1 MIIRP
6 EQHWFL
12 RLFDWHGSVLS
23 KIIFRLLLNVLMS
36 IIAIISYQWYEQLG
50 IHLTVAPFSLL
61 GIAIAIFLG
70 FRNSA
75 SYNRF
80 VEARNLWGT
89 VLIAERT
96 LMRQLKNILPTEH
109 QTHQKIASYLIAF
122 SWSLKHQLRKTHPG
136 ADLNRLLPPDTVA
149 EILGSSMPTNR
160 ILLLVGHELGQLR
173 EAGKVSDITYGL
185 MDNKLEHQTH
195 QKIASYL
202 IAFSWSLKHQL
213 RKTHPGA
220 DLNRLLPPDTVAEIL
235 GSSMPTN
242 RILLLVGH
250 ELGQLRE
257 AGKVSDI
264 TYGLMDNK
272 LDELA
277 HVLGG
282 CERLASTPVPFAYTL
297 ILQRTVYLFCT
308 LLPFALVGDL
318 HYMTPFVSVFISYT
332 FLSWD
337 SLAEELED
345 PFGTA
350 ANDLPLNAMCNT
362 IERNLL
368 DMTGQHPLPET
379 LQPDRYYNLT

>member
-23 KIIFRLLLNVLMS
+23 KIVFRLLLNLMMS

-75 SYNRF
+75 GYNRF

-89 VLIAERT
+89 VLIAQRT
-96 LMRQLKNILPTEH
+96 LVRQLKNILPAESAAH
-109 QTHQKIASYLIAF
+109 QRLVSYLVAF
-122 SWSLKHQLRKTHPG
+122 SWSLKHQLRKTDPS
-136 ADLNRLLPPDTVA
+136 ADLARLLPAQSVA
-149 EILGSSMPTNR
+149 EILASSMPTNR
-160 ILLLVGHELGQLR
+160 ILLLAGDERGRLR
-173 EAGKVSDITYGL
+173 AE
-185 MDNKLEHQTH
+185 E
-195 QKIASYL
+195 KIGDVT
-202 IAFSWSLKHQL
+202 FS
-213 RKTHPGA
+213 
-220 DLNRLLPPDTVAEIL
+220 
-235 GSSMPTN
+235 
-242 RILLLVGH
+242 
-250 ELGQLRE
+250 
-257 AGKVSDI
+257 
-264 TYGLMDNK
+264 LMDNK
-272 LDELA
+272 LDELGHA
-277 HVLGG
+277 LGG

-368 DMTGQHPLPET
+368 DMTGQHPLP
-379 LQPDRYYNLT
+379 

>member
-185 MDNKLEHQTH
+185 MDNKL
-195 QKIASYL
+195 
-202 IAFSWSLKHQL
+202 
-213 RKTHPGA
+213 
-220 DLNRLLPPDTVAEIL
+220 
-235 GSSMPTN
+235 
-242 RILLLVGH
+242 
-250 ELGQLRE
+250 
-257 AGKVSDI
+257 
-264 TYGLMDNK
+264 
-272 LDELA
+272 DELA
-277 HVLGG
+277 HVLGPFRIYLDSAAYG
-282 CERLASTPVPFAYTL
+282 LSVLHLAAFRAGRRSALHDAVRVGLYLLHLLVLGFAGGRAGRSVWHRGERFTPQRHVQHHRTQPVGYDRSAPAAGNAAARPL
-297 ILQRTVYLFCT
+297 LQS
-308 LLPFALVGDL
+308 DL
-318 HYMTPFVSVFISYT
+318 MV
-332 FLSWD
+332 LS
-337 SLAEELED
+337 A
-345 PFGTA
+345 
-350 ANDLPLNAMCNT
+350 
-362 IERNLL
+362 
-368 DMTGQHPLPET
+368 
-379 LQPDRYYNLT
+379 

>member
-75 SYNRF
+75 SYSRF

-96 LMRQLKNILPTEH
+96 LVRQLRNILPAEH
-109 QTHQKIASYLIAF
+109 DVHRRIVSYLVAF
-122 SWSLKHQLRKTHPG
+122 SWSLKHQLRKTDPT
-136 ADLNRLLPPDTVA
+136 ADLRRLLPDDKVA
-149 EILGSSMPTNR
+149 EILASSMPTNR
-160 ILLLVGHELGQLR
+160 ILLLVGNEIGQLR
-173 EAGKVSDITYGL
+173 EAGKL
-185 MDNKLEHQTH
+185 
-195 QKIASYL
+195 
-202 IAFSWSLKHQL
+202 
-213 RKTHPGA
+213 
-220 DLNRLLPPDTVAEIL
+220 
-235 GSSMPTN
+235 
-242 RILLLVGH
+242 
-250 ELGQLRE
+250 
-257 AGKVSDI
+257 SDI

-282 CERLASTPVPFAYTL
+282 CERLATTPVPFAYTL

-308 LLPFALVGDL
+308 LLPFALVSDL

-379 LQPDRYYNLT
+379 LRPDRYFNLT

>member
-23 KIIFRLLLNVLMS
+23 KIVFRLLLNLMMS

-75 SYNRF
+75 GYNRF

-89 VLIAERT
+89 VLIAQRT
-96 LMRQLKNILPTEH
+96 LVRQLKNILPAESAAH
-109 QTHQKIASYLIAF
+109 QRLVSYLVAF
-122 SWSLKHQLRKTHPG
+122 SWSLKHQLRKTDPS
-136 ADLNRLLPPDTVA
+136 ADLARLLPAQSVA
-149 EILGSSMPTNR
+149 EILASSMPTNR
-160 ILLLVGHELGQLR
+160 ILLLAGDELGRLR
-173 EAGKVSDITYGL
+173 AEGK
-185 MDNKLEHQTH
+185 
-195 QKIASYL
+195 
-202 IAFSWSLKHQL
+202 
-213 RKTHPGA
+213 
-220 DLNRLLPPDTVAEIL
+220 
-235 GSSMPTN
+235 
-242 RILLLVGH
+242 
-250 ELGQLRE
+250 
-257 AGKVSDI
+257 
-264 TYGLMDNK
+264 MDNK
-272 LDELA
+272 LDELGHA
-277 HVLGG
+277 LGG

-368 DMTGQHPLPET
+368 DMTGQHPLPEK
-379 LQPDRYYNLT
+379 LAPDRHYNLT

>member
-23 KIIFRLLLNVLMS
+23 KIVFRLLLNVMMS
-36 IIAIISYQWYEQLG
+36 IIAIISYQWYERLG

-75 SYNRF
+75 GYNRF

-89 VLIAERT
+89 VLIAQRT
-96 LMRQLKNILPTEH
+96 LVRQLKNILPTESAAH
-109 QTHQKIASYLIAF
+109 QRLVSYLVAF
-122 SWSLKHQLRKTHPG
+122 SWSLKHQLRKTDPS
-136 ADLNRLLPPDTVA
+136 ADLARLLPPHSVK
-149 EILGSSMPTNR
+149 EILASSMPTNR
-160 ILLLVGHELGQLR
+160 ILLLAGDELGRLR
-173 EAGKVSDITYGL
+173 AEGKIGDIT
-185 MDNKLEHQTH
+185 
-195 QKIASYL
+195 
-202 IAFSWSLKHQL
+202 FS
-213 RKTHPGA
+213 
-220 DLNRLLPPDTVAEIL
+220 
-235 GSSMPTN
+235 
-242 RILLLVGH
+242 
-250 ELGQLRE
+250 
-257 AGKVSDI
+257 
-264 TYGLMDNK
+264 LMDNK
-272 LDELA
+272 LDELGHA
-277 HVLGG
+277 LGG

-297 ILQRTVYLFCT
+297 ILQRTVYLFCA

-318 HYMTPFVSVFISYT
+318 NYMTPFVSVFISYT

-368 DMTGQHPLPET
+368 DMTGQYPLPEK
-379 LQPDRYYNLT
+379 LVPDRHYNLT

>member
-23 KIIFRLLLNVLMS
+23 KIVFRLLLNVLMS

-96 LMRQLKNILPTEH
+96 LMRQLKNILPAAAE
-109 QTHQKIASYLIAF
+109 THKKIASYLIAF
-122 SWSLKHQLRKTHPG
+122 SWSLKHQLRKTDPS
-136 ADLNRLLPPDTVA
+136 ADLYRLLPRDAVA
-149 EILGSSMPTNR
+149 EIIASSMPTNR

-173 EAGKVSDITYGL
+173 ET
-185 MDNKLEHQTH
+185 
-195 QKIASYL
+195 
-202 IAFSWSLKHQL
+202 
-213 RKTHPGA
+213 
-220 DLNRLLPPDTVAEIL
+220 
-235 GSSMPTN
+235 
-242 RILLLVGH
+242 
-250 ELGQLRE
+250 
-257 AGKVSDI
+257 GKVSDI

-282 CERLASTPVPFAYTL
+282 CERLATTPVPFAYTL

-318 HYMTPFVSVFISYT
+318 HYMTPFVSVFISYA

-345 PFGTA
+345 PFGIA

-368 DMTGQHPLPET
+368 DMTGQHPLPEKV
-379 LQPDRYYNLT
+379 QPDRYYNLT

>member
-23 KIIFRLLLNVLMS
+23 KIVFRLLLNVMMS

-75 SYNRF
+75 GYNRF

-89 VLIAERT
+89 VLIAQRT
-96 LMRQLKNILPTEH
+96 LVRQLKNILPMESESH
-109 QTHQKIASYLIAF
+109 QRLVSCLIAF
-122 SWSLKHQLRKTHPG
+122 SWSLKHQLRKTDPST
-136 ADLNRLLPPDTVA
+136 DLARLLPPQTVT
-149 EILGSSMPTNR
+149 EILASSMPTNR
-160 ILLLVGHELGQLR
+160 ILLLAGDELGRLR
-173 EAGKVSDITYGL
+173 AEGKMSDIS
-185 MDNKLEHQTH
+185 H
-195 QKIASYL
+195 S
-202 IAFSWSLKHQL
+202 
-213 RKTHPGA
+213 
-220 DLNRLLPPDTVAEIL
+220 
-235 GSSMPTN
+235 
-242 RILLLVGH
+242 
-250 ELGQLRE
+250 
-257 AGKVSDI
+257 
-264 TYGLMDNK
+264 LMDNK
-272 LDELA
+272 LDELGHA
-277 HVLGG
+277 LGG

-297 ILQRTVYLFCT
+297 ILQRTVYLFCA

-362 IERNLL
+362 IERNLM
-368 DMTGQHPLPET
+368 DMTDQHPLPDKLE
-379 LQPDRYYNLT
+379 PDRYYNLT

>member
-23 KIIFRLLLNVLMS
+23 KIVFRLLLNLLMS

-75 SYNRF
+75 GYNRF

-89 VLIAERT
+89 VLIAQRT
-96 LMRQLKNILPTEH
+96 LVRQLKNILPMESVSH
-109 QTHQKIASYLIAF
+109 QRLVSYLVAF
-122 SWSLKHQLRKTHPG
+122 SWSLKHQLRKTDPS
-136 ADLNRLLPPDTVA
+136 ADLARLLPPSDVA
-149 EILGSSMPTNR
+149 DILASSMPTNR
-160 ILLLVGHELGQLR
+160 ILLLAGDELGLLR
-173 EAGKVSDITYGL
+173 AEGKLSDIT
-185 MDNKLEHQTH
+185 
-195 QKIASYL
+195 
-202 IAFSWSLKHQL
+202 FS
-213 RKTHPGA
+213 
-220 DLNRLLPPDTVAEIL
+220 
-235 GSSMPTN
+235 
-242 RILLLVGH
+242 
-250 ELGQLRE
+250 
-257 AGKVSDI
+257 
-264 TYGLMDNK
+264 LMDNK
-272 LDELA
+272 LDELGHA
-277 HVLGG
+277 LGG

-350 ANDLPLNAMCNT
+350 ANDLPLYAMCNT

-368 DMTGQHPLPET
+368 DMTGQHPLPAKLE
-379 LQPDRYYNLT
+379 PDRYYNLT